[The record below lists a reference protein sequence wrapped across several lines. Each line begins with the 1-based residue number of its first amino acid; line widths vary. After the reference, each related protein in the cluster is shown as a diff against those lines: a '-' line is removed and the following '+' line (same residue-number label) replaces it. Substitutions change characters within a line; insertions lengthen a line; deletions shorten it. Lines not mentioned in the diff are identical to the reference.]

1 LTIRNCINFTLNGI
15 SNEDLK
21 IINCNLSSGMYEE
34 SLMFSRDI
42 QTQYIKGNQ
51 RTLVTNVQPEPLSF
65 DLTFAFTNTF
75 SEADARYLARV
86 LSNPYF
92 IPIKFTNDTTDETS
106 VDKTYYILLNSDP
119 KLIHNGINQ
128 GYVTLEFLTSS
139 SYCFGDK
146 ITTEIYDLSINPTY
160 TDIIVDNSGDVLLPM
175 NIYIEKVNSG
185 DISIVNTSNSNDE
198 FSITGLID
206 GELISVSTEH
216 KLIETS
222 LLATYR
228 YDNSNLN
235 FIQIPVGEN
244 ILRITGTCK
253 IHFEYQLRY
262 FI

>member
-1 LTIRNCINFTLNGI
+1 MIKNCTNFTLNGI

-21 IINCNLSSGMYEE
+21 IINCSLSSGMYEE

-42 QTQYIKGNQ
+42 ETQYIKGNQ
-51 RTLVTNVQPEPLSF
+51 RTLVTHVKPESLSI
-65 DLTFAFTNTF
+65 DLTFAFTSTF
-75 SEADARYLARV
+75 TEADLRYLARI
-86 LSNPYF
+86 LNSSYF
-92 IPIKFTNDTTDETS
+92 IPIKFINDTTDETS

-128 GYVTLEFLTSS
+128 GYVTLEFLTNS

-146 ITTEIYDLSINPTY
+146 VITEIYDLSVNPTY
-160 TDIIVDNSGDVLLPM
+160 TDIIIDNTGDVDLPI
-175 NIYIEKVNSG
+175 NIFIEKVGLG
-185 DISIVNTSNSNDE
+185 DISIVNRSNSNDE

>member
-1 LTIRNCINFTLNGI
+1 MTIRNCINFTLNGI

-51 RTLVTNVQPEPLSF
+51 RTLVTHVKPEQLSF